1 LDQLGLPREYVVTGC
16 IALFGF
22 VTFYMVTTCLILRF
36 IPYNVPFSTEV
47 RKAGERTGRTKDV
60 VRVEQGNG
68 TTAGITVRLMDFNLS
83 LQKYFL
89 FRKTTI
95 NILQGITVDFEP
107 GKLNVVMGPSGITL
121 CWKLSDVEVLGKA
134 VS

>member
-1 LDQLGLPREYVVTGC
+1 MTGC

-22 VTFYMVTTCLILRF
+22 VTFYMVTTCLVLRF

>member
-1 LDQLGLPREYVVTGC
+1 
-16 IALFGF
+16 
-22 VTFYMVTTCLILRF
+22 
-36 IPYNVPFSTEV
+36 
-47 RKAGERTGRTKDV
+47 
-60 VRVEQGNG
+60 
-68 TTAGITVRLMDFNLS
+68 LS